1 MISGWEQHNSTTTVL
16 ALVGRCGLD
25 IQGVLIAF
33 GAKTAKMELREIF
46 NLSSNSKK
54 TNETDKKTLENHQTK
69 TFRPILDS
77 QKTFRPF
84 SKEGEFSHL
93 LQMN

>member
-1 MISGWEQHNSTTTVL
+1 MISGWEQHHNS
-16 ALVGRCGLD
+16 VGIGGEVGGLEFRVFSLLSG
-25 IQGVLIAF
+25 QQ
-33 GAKTAKMELREIF
+33 TAKMELREIF

-54 TNETDKKTLENHQTK
+54 TKETDKKTLENHQTK